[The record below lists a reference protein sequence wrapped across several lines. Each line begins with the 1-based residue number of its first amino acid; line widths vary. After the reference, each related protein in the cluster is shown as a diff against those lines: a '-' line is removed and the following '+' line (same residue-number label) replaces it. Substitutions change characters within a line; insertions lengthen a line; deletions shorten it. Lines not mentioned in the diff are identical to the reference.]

1 MAMPAAKKCRKHHDQ
16 SNVMQYL
23 VLTIVI
29 LIFKK
34 DGIVNSIFLDP
45 QKYNICVNKILW
57 IHKNM
62 KSIVSKFCGSTKKT
76 THSTSKFLWIHKIL
90 SYMFTKFCGST
101 KFWHIQVHNFVVQKK
116 RKKHV
121 NQNFTDSRDVDV
133 STSGTLLVYK
143 LNIIT
148 DLTTQFRKHQISVCY
163 CIRHCIILHHKKP
176 IAIS

>member
-1 MAMPAAKKCRKHHDQ
+1 MFHLLDINIQFEPFSTELSLACSMAMPAAKKCRKHHDQ

-62 KSIVSKFCGSTKKT
+62 KSIVSKFCGSTKKQ
-76 THSTSKFLWIHKIL
+76 HIQLQNFYGSTKFCHICSPNFVDPQNFVIYVHQILWIHKIL
-90 SYMFTKFCGST
+90 AYSSSQFCGSKKKKKT
-101 KFWHIQVHNFVVQKK
+101 RKSKFYG
-116 RKKHV
+116 
-121 NQNFTDSRDVDV
+121 FTR
-133 STSGTLLVYK
+133 
-143 LNIIT
+143 
-148 DLTTQFRKHQISVCY
+148 C
-163 CIRHCIILHHKKP
+163 
-176 IAIS
+176 